1 MNCPLCN
8 GPTSVV
14 DSRPDEESVHRRR
27 KCLDCGH
34 RFGTIELD
42 EDLWATAEP
51 KPKEPPAI
59 VQFMIEYDPETRGVR
74 LLSKKEAKR

>member
-42 EDLWATAEP
+42 ADLWEKMQQKTEAPA
-51 KPKEPPAI
+51 KPFRFSA
-59 VQFMIEYDPETRGVR
+59 EYDPGTGMLR
-74 LLSKKEAKR
+74 LIEEKEAKG

>member
-8 GPTSVV
+8 GPTGVV

-27 KCLDCGH
+27 RCLDCGH

-42 EDLWATAEP
+42 EDLLTKP
-51 KPKEPPAI
+51 KPKEAPAI
-59 VQFMIEYDPETRGVR
+59 VQFTVEYDPATRWVR
-74 LLSKKEAKR
+74 LISKKEGKA